1 MNRTII
7 KFRVW
12 LLLLALYVG
21 APNALAYTTI
31 IDGIYYYID
40 KTNFTAS
47 VTHGSGASSQ
57 NSYAGNVTIPSSVY
71 YKGANYPVKSIDE
84 AAFKGCSGLKS
95 VTIPNSVTVIGAE
108 AFYGCPEL
116 TSIIIP
122 KWVHTINGN
131 AFYGCSGLTSIIIPS
146 NVKVIGGN
154 PFGGCTGLTSIVV
167 EDGNSVFDS
176 RGGCNSIINTSSNT
190 LVSGC
195 KNTIIPDNVTTIG
208 NKAFN
213 SYSNL
218 TSINIPNSVTT
229 IGQSAFSECSSLTSV
244 NIPNSVTTIGNSAFY
259 KCSSLTSISIPE
271 GVESIGN
278 NAFEGCINL
287 TSVTINNNVF
297 VSENRTSET
306 SFCTI
311 FGPQVT
317 NYILEDD
324 VITIGDMAFLGCSNL
339 ISITIP
345 NSVTTIGQSAF
356 AECSSLT
363 SVTIPNTVT
372 SIGNN
377 AFRSCT
383 SLNSITIP
391 NSVTSIGSCAFEHCI
406 DLSSVTIPEG
416 VETISSWM
424 FAGCT
429 SLTSLIL
436 PKNLKSIASDAF
448 HGCAITSIIIP
459 EGVTRIGADAFYECK
474 KLASVTLP
482 NSLTYIGRSAFTWCS
497 NLTSITIPNSV
508 TTIDENAFVS
518 SGLTSVTIPSSVT
531 KLGKFAFSNCK
542 TLTTVTIESNAVVAM
557 SRHPQHGYEYE
568 AGLYSTFG
576 EQVQK
581 YIIGDEVTSIGS
593 YAFYSC
599 DELTSVVIGNS
610 VTTIGPSAFEHSN
623 KLESVTFGKS
633 VKKIGNRAFY
643 SCEALSS
650 IILPEGVDNLLSGT
664 FVGCNAKTI
673 SLPSTLTKF
682 EGRPFV
688 SCRGLEDVYCY
699 AENIPEGSG
708 TFFGDCYIT
717 NAVLHVPA
725 GSVELYKTTEPWNQ
739 FYKVKAISEY
749 IDGFY
754 YSLSGS
760 KATVVAGDTQ
770 YTGNVTIP
778 SSFIYKGVTY
788 NVTSIG
794 ANAFSNCTGLTSITI
809 PNSVTDIANSAF
821 KNCTGLITVTIESNA
836 LVSANRTITTPLST
850 IFGSQVKNYI
860 LGEEVTGIGTCAFAD
875 CRSLRSIAISN
886 SVTSIGNNAFYNCI
900 NLSSIVI
907 SSNVTNIDSGA
918 FNLCSGLTSIVVAD
932 GNTIYDSRGECN
944 AIIETASNTLV
955 TGCKNTV
962 IPNNV
967 TTIGT
972 YAFTGCSGLTSITI
986 PNSVTS
992 IGELSFR
999 FCTGLLDVYC
1009 YSENVPEADPTS
1021 FDYSNIANA
1030 TLHVPES
1037 LLETYKSTLPWSN
1050 FYKIVRITKPEY
1062 TLTYFVDE
1070 EEYKS
1075 YTIEEGTSITPEADP
1090 TKEGYTFSGWSEIPE
1105 TMPAHDV
1112 TVTGT
1117 FTINKYKLTYLID
1130 GVEYKTEEI
1139 EYGAAI
1145 TPETEPTKD
1154 GYEFLGWSEI
1164 PETMPAKDVIVNGSF
1179 KQIDFVIDDIKY
1191 EITGESV
1198 TIKEGKD
1205 ASGSLE
1211 IASSVT
1217 IEGINYQVVA
1227 IEDGAFKNCNS
1238 ITSVTI
1244 PGSIVSIGDDAFNG
1258 CLYLREIH
1266 IKNGVQNIGHKA
1278 FANINTGS
1286 AAARHAGDENIL
1298 KVFCEPVGVPNTAS
1312 DAFENSPIETGVL
1325 IVLDASKSLYETS
1338 APWKDFGQIL
1348 GMGEYTGIDSIIAG
1362 GSDCQIFDI
1371 RGNLISR
1378 PQKGLNIIKV
1388 SNGKT
1393 KKVMVK

>member
-1 MNRTII
+1 MNRAIT
-7 KFRVW
+7 KLRVW
-12 LLLLALYVG
+12 LLLVALYVC
-21 APNALAYTTI
+21 ASNAFAYTI
-31 IDGIYYYID
+31 IDGIYYDLDGNNY
-40 KTNFTAS
+40 TAS
-47 VTHGSGASSQ
+47 VTHGTGNSTIY
-57 NSYAGNVTIPSSVY
+57 SYAGNMTIPSSVY
-71 YKGANYPVKSIDE
+71 YLGRYFTVKSIGK
-84 AAFKGCSGLKS
+84 AAFKGCSGLQS
-95 VTIPNSVTVIGAE
+95 ITIPNTVKVIDEE
-108 AFYGCPEL
+108 AFYGCREL
-116 TSIIIP
+116 TSITIPDELITIKDNAFYGCKGLTSFTIPDAVQII
-122 KWVHTINGN
+122 GSN

-146 NVKVIGGN
+146 NVRVIGDN
-154 PFGGCTGLTSIVV
+154 PFSGCTGLTSIIV
-167 EDGNSVFDS
+167 DDNNSIYDS

-195 KNTIIPDNVTTIG
+195 LNTIIPDNVRTIGNNAFQGLSGIISITIPNSITTIG
-208 NKAFN
+208 ERAFN
-213 SYSNL
+213 
-218 TSINIPNSVTT
+218 
-229 IGQSAFSECSSLTSV
+229 GCSSLASIT
-244 NIPNSVTTIGNSAFY
+244 IPDA
-259 KCSSLTSISIPE
+259 
-271 GVESIGN
+271 VESIGN
-278 NAFEGCINL
+278 EAFNECVNL
-287 TSVTINNNVF
+287 TSVTINNNKL
-297 VSENRTSET
+297 VSQNRTDET
-306 SFCTI
+306 AFNSI
-311 FGPQVT
+311 FGTQVT
-317 NYILEDD
+317 NYILGDD
-324 VITIGDMAFLGCSNL
+324 VITIGDKAFIDCSNL

-345 NSVTTIGQSAF
+345 NSVTSIGWCALSG
-356 AECSSLT
+356 CISLT
-363 SVTIPNTVT
+363 
-372 SIGNN
+372 
-377 AFRSCT
+377 
-383 SLNSITIP
+383 SITIP
-391 NSVTSIGSCAFEHCI
+391 NSVTSIGSSAF
-406 DLSSVTIPEG
+406 SK
-416 VETISSWM
+416 
-424 FAGCT
+424 CT
-429 SLTSLIL
+429 SLTSVFIPNSVTSIGESAFYQCSSLTSISIPDGIENIENSMFRFCSSLNSVTL
-436 PKNLKSIASDAF
+436 PKSLKSIGGDAF
-448 HGCAITSIIIP
+448 NGTAFTSINIP
-459 EGVTRIGADAFYECK
+459 EGVTSIGAYAFYECK
-474 KLASVTLP
+474 KLTSVTLP
-482 NSLTYIGRSAFTWCS
+482 NSLTTIGRSAFTLCS
-497 NLTSITIPNSV
+497 NLTFITIPNNV

-542 TLTTVTIESNAVVAM
+542 SLTNVTIESNAVVAM

-610 VTTIGPSAFEHSN
+610 VTTIGPSAFELSK

-725 GSVELYKTTEPWNQ
+725 GSVELYKATEPWNQ

>member
-40 KTNFTAS
+40 KTNYTAS

-71 YKGANYPVKSIDE
+71 YNGANYPVKSIDE

-363 SVTIPNTVT
+363 SVNIPNSVTTIGTTAFQNCSSLT
-372 SIGNN
+372 SISIPEGVEKIGYGL
-377 AFRSCT
+377 FRYCS
-383 SLNSITIP
+383 SLASVTIP
-391 NSVTSIGSCAFEHCI
+391 NSVTSI
-406 DLSSVTIPEG
+406 
-416 VETISSWM
+416 ET
-424 FAGCT
+424 
-429 SLTSLIL
+429 
-436 PKNLKSIASDAF
+436 DAF
-448 HGCAITSIIIP
+448 NGTAFTSINIP
-459 EGVTRIGADAFYECK
+459 EGVTSIGAYAFYECK
-474 KLASVTLP
+474 KLTSVTLP
-482 NSLTYIGRSAFTWCS
+482 NSLTTIGRSAFSGCS
-497 NLTSITIPNSV
+497 NLTFITIPNNV

-542 TLTTVTIESNAVVAM
+542 ALTNVTIESNAVVAM

-610 VTTIGPSAFEHSN
+610 VTTIGPSAFELSK

-725 GSVELYKTTEPWNQ
+725 GSVELYKATEPWNQ

-1164 PETMPAKDVIVNGSF
+1164 PETMPAHDVTVIGSF
-1179 KQIDFVIDDIKY
+1179 KQIDFVINDIKY
-1191 EITGESV
+1191 KVTGASV

-1205 ASGSLE
+1205 VAGSLE

-1217 IEGINYQVVA
+1217 IEGTNYQVVA
-1227 IEDGAFKNCNS
+1227 IEEGAFRNCNS

-1244 PGSIVSIGDDAFNG
+1244 PGSIVLIGDDAFNG

-1266 IKNGVQNIGHKA
+1266 IKDGVQNIGHKA

-1325 IVLDASKSLYETS
+1325 IVLDASKLQYETS
-1338 APWKDFGQIL
+1338 APWKNFGQIL
-1348 GMGEYTGIDSIIAG
+1348 GMGEYTGIDSITG
-1362 GSDCQIFDI
+1362 ESDCQIFDI
-1371 RGNLISR
+1371 RGNRISR
-1378 PQKGLNIIKV
+1378 PHKGLNIIKM

-1393 KKVMVK
+1393 KKVMVR

>member
-1 MNRTII
+1 M
-7 KFRVW
+7 
-12 LLLLALYVG
+12 
-21 APNALAYTTI
+21 
-31 IDGIYYYID
+31 
-40 KTNFTAS
+40 
-47 VTHGSGASSQ
+47 
-57 NSYAGNVTIPSSVY
+57 
-71 YKGANYPVKSIDE
+71 
-84 AAFKGCSGLKS
+84 
-95 VTIPNSVTVIGAE
+95 
-108 AFYGCPEL
+108 
-116 TSIIIP
+116 
-122 KWVHTINGN
+122 
-131 AFYGCSGLTSIIIPS
+131 
-146 NVKVIGGN
+146 
-154 PFGGCTGLTSIVV
+154 
-167 EDGNSVFDS
+167 
-176 RGGCNSIINTSSNT
+176 
-190 LVSGC
+190 
-195 KNTIIPDNVTTIG
+195 
-208 NKAFN
+208 
-213 SYSNL
+213 
-218 TSINIPNSVTT
+218 
-229 IGQSAFSECSSLTSV
+229 
-244 NIPNSVTTIGNSAFY
+244 
-259 KCSSLTSISIPE
+259 
-271 GVESIGN
+271 ESIGN

-363 SVTIPNTVT
+363 SVNIPNSVTTIGTTAFQNCSSLT
-372 SIGNN
+372 SISIPEGVEKIGYGL
-377 AFRSCT
+377 FRYCS
-383 SLNSITIP
+383 SLASVTIP
-391 NSVTSIGSCAFEHCI
+391 NSVTSI
-406 DLSSVTIPEG
+406 
-416 VETISSWM
+416 ET
-424 FAGCT
+424 
-429 SLTSLIL
+429 
-436 PKNLKSIASDAF
+436 DAF
-448 HGCAITSIIIP
+448 NGTAFTSINIP
-459 EGVTRIGADAFYECK
+459 EGVTSIGAYAFYECK
-474 KLASVTLP
+474 KLTSVTLP
-482 NSLTYIGRSAFTWCS
+482 NSLTTIGRSAFSGCS
-497 NLTSITIPNSV
+497 NLTFITIPNNV

-542 TLTTVTIESNAVVAM
+542 ALTNVTIESNAVVAM

-610 VTTIGPSAFEHSN
+610 VTTIGPSAFELSK

-725 GSVELYKTTEPWNQ
+725 GSVELYKATEPWNQ

-1164 PETMPAKDVIVNGSF
+1164 PETMPAHDVTVIGSF
-1179 KQIDFVIDDIKY
+1179 KQIDFVINDIKY
-1191 EITGESV
+1191 KVTGASV

-1205 ASGSLE
+1205 VAGSLE

-1217 IEGINYQVVA
+1217 IEGTNYQVVA
-1227 IEDGAFKNCNS
+1227 IEEGAFRNCNS

-1244 PGSIVSIGDDAFNG
+1244 PGSIVLIGDDAFNG

-1266 IKNGVQNIGHKA
+1266 IKDGVQNIGHKA

-1325 IVLDASKSLYETS
+1325 IVLDASKLQYETS
-1338 APWKDFGQIL
+1338 APWKNFGQIL
-1348 GMGEYTGIDSIIAG
+1348 GMGEYTGIDSITG
-1362 GSDCQIFDI
+1362 ESDCQIFDI
-1371 RGNLISR
+1371 RGNRISR
-1378 PQKGLNIIKV
+1378 PHKGLNIIKM

-1393 KKVMVK
+1393 KKVMVR